1 MISTNI
7 AAIAFATLL
16 IMFRRLKTSPHY
28 KAMIAASLFLMC
40 LQLVTAIM
48 YGGLY
53 VLDVGNYIQRVLY
66 ASQKATGQI
75 CQEND
80 CDDFLMSTIR
90 SMVQGVRESKNDI
103 SEFLAVVASALSF
116 VAQGVTTL
124 ILVAQEKAANPD
136 TDSGNATAPP
146 TKQDFAASTSAPKMD
161 YSDL

>member
-1 MISTNI
+1 MITTNI

-16 IMFRRLKTSPHY
+16 IMFKRLKTPHY
-28 KAMIAASLFLMC
+28 KVMIAASLVLMC
-40 LQLVTAIM
+40 LQLITAIM

-66 ASQKATGQI
+66 ASQKATGQV
-75 CQEND
+75 CQVYD
-80 CDDFLMSTIR
+80 CGDVLMSTIR
-90 SMVQGVRESKNDI
+90 SMVQGVKESKNNT
-103 SEFLAVVASALSF
+103 SEFLAVLASALSF

-124 ILVAQEKAANPD
+124 ILVAQEKAANSD

-146 TKQDFAASTSAPKMD
+146 STNQDFAASTPAPKMD

>member
-1 MISTNI
+1 
-7 AAIAFATLL
+7 
-16 IMFRRLKTSPHY
+16 
-28 KAMIAASLFLMC
+28 MIAASLFLMC

-116 VAQGVTTL
+116 VIQGVTTL

-146 TKQDFAASTSAPKMD
+146 STNQDFAASTSGSKLD